1 MTSTGMM
8 RLTPI
13 LRSALGGLPDLIW
26 PRVCAGCR
34 ERGAWVCA
42 HCRRDLPL
50 AREPWCERCGARTCE
65 CPSLSPVI
73 ALARSVGPHAGWL
86 ADAIHGLKYG
96 GESSRARHLGEAMA
110 PLLAGVMAEEPQA
123 LIVPVPLHP
132 RRQRQRGY
140 NQSLLVARA
149 AVGPWQENLAPEA
162 VRRVRATAQ
171 QVGLSGE
178 ERAANVVGAFAA
190 DIGLVAGRP
199 IVLID
204 DVMTTGSTVA
214 ACATVLRDAGA
225 AAVAVVTL
233 SRASWTPGTWA

>member
-1 MTSTGMM
+1 MTSVT
-8 RLTPI
+8 RLRPI
-13 LRSALGGLPDLIW
+13 VRSAVATLPDLIW
-26 PRVCAGCR
+26 PRMCAGCR

-42 HCRRDLPL
+42 HCLRDLPL
-50 AREPWCERCGARTCE
+50 AREPWCGRCGARTCE
-65 CPSLSPVI
+65 CASVPSGI
-73 ALARSVGPHAGWL
+73 ALARSVGPHDGWL
-86 ADAIHGLKYG
+86 AAAIHGLKYS

-110 PLLAGVMAEEPQA
+110 PILAGVMAEEPHA

-140 NQSLLVARA
+140 NQSLLVTRFA
-149 AVGPWQENLAPEA
+149 AVGPWRGNLLPGA

-171 QVGLSGE
+171 QVGLSSE
-178 ERAANVVGAFAA
+178 ERAVNVVGAFEA
-190 DIGLVAGRP
+190 DIDLVSGRP

-214 ACATVLRDAGA
+214 ACATVLHDAGA

-233 SRASWTPGTWA
+233 SRASWTSGTWA